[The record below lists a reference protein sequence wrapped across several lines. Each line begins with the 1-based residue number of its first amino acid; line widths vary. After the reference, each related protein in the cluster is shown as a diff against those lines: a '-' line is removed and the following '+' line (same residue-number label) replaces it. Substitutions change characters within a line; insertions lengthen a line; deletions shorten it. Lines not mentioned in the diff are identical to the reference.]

1 MLVNRVI
8 FIGFTFVLTITLLLL
23 GMNPVAT
30 AAVTMVI
37 VMTGYTVI
45 SVMRNQS
52 RVRLLDEACDPE
64 AFLLRTEKQEAITG
78 HKSRIS
84 ELFAIDKAVAY
95 MAMGDYERAKTL
107 LIGFDS
113 QKFSNNDTILA
124 IHVIDLILCHYE
136 LGEVKEAES
145 LFESRLPV
153 LSPFQMRIK
162 LATKILVGE
171 RLFYLG
177 RYDESRTELTS
188 LLKQAMTMRARLGIL
203 YKLAQIDEIQGDMT
217 SAIKRYT
224 KVANKANKLDIAEK
238 AKMRLLSLTVYE
250 DVV

>member
-1 MLVNRVI
+1 MLVNRVL

-30 AAVTMVI
+30 AALTMLI

-52 RVRLLDEACDPE
+52 RVRLLDDACDPE

-95 MAMGDYERAKTL
+95 MAMGDYERAKPL
-107 LIGFDS
+107 LMGFDS

-124 IHVIDLILCHYE
+124 IHTIDLILCHYE
-136 LGEVKEAES
+136 LGEIKEAEA
-145 LFESRLPV
+145 LFESRLAV

-177 RYDESRTELTS
+177 RYEESKNELTN

-203 YKLAQIDEIQGDMT
+203 YKLAQIDEINGDKA

-224 KVANKANKLDIAEK
+224 KVADMANKLDIAK
-238 AKMRLLSLTVYE
+238 RAKMKLDEMMVSE
-250 DVV
+250 E